1 MTELQKYDSLS
12 KEEIMRLTG
21 QEDDSGSGSL
31 VLPKLAINRIGEDD
45 DGNKLDVGTY
55 SIYDTVSE
63 QKVYSRKPG
72 NSPVLF
78 RPFIRGYQYME
89 YDPDTNTYP
98 NFSVIF
104 KSWKDEA
111 LDMLGGTKCGKVPF
125 KDIETLTNEEAA
137 RQKNIKCY
145 TLAYGLLNMHA
156 VTGAG
161 EEVNVEDL
169 PCLWRISGMNFRP
182 VNEAI
187 KSIKNRGK
195 LIQNTNLLLS
205 TKRKKHGTNV
215 YYMTDI
221 SIDDKVVEFSK
232 KDLSTM
238 ELFAETINE
247 ENKKVVESWNQAQK
261 SKPVAN
267 DKASEQ
273 VMKDVSPE
281 EALAS

>member
-12 KEEIMRLTG
+12 KEEIMRMTG

-31 VLPKLAINRIGEDD
+31 VLPKLAINRVGEDD
-45 DGNKLDVGTY
+45 DGNKLEVGTY

-63 QKVYSRKPG
+63 QKVYSKKG
-72 NSPVLF
+72 NGPVLF

-89 YDPDTNTYP
+89 YDAETNTYP
-98 NFSVIF
+98 NYSVIF

-111 LDMLGGTKCGKVPF
+111 LDISGGTKCGKVPY
-125 KDIETLTNEEAA
+125 KELDNLTSEEAA

-169 PCLWRISGMNFRP
+169 PCLWRTTGMNFRP
-182 VNEAI
+182 VNESI

-221 SIDDKVVEFSK
+221 SIDDKQVEFTK

-238 ELFAETINE
+238 ELFAETIGE
-247 ENKKVVESWNQAQK
+247 ENKKIVDAWKEA
-261 SKPVAN
+261 SKNKPNSN
-267 DKASEQ
+267 DADSEV
-273 VMKDVSPE
+273 VMKEISPE

>member
-1 MTELQKYDSLS
+1 MTELQKYDSLT
-12 KEEIMRLTG
+12 KEQIMRMTG

-31 VLPKLAINRIGEDD
+31 VLPKLAINRVGEDD
-45 DGNKLDVGTY
+45 DGNKLEVGTY
-55 SIYDTVSE
+55 SVYDTVSE
-63 QKVYSRKPG
+63 QKVYSKKNNG
-72 NSPVLF
+72 PVLF

-89 YDPDTNTYP
+89 YDPDSNSYP
-98 NFSVIF
+98 NESVIF

-111 LDMLGGTKCGKVPF
+111 LDKLGGLKCGKVPY
-125 KDIETLTNEEAA
+125 KELDNLTNEESA

-156 VTGAG
+156 VTGKG
-161 EEVNVEDL
+161 DEVNVEEL
-169 PCLWRISGMNFRP
+169 PCLWRTTGMNFRP
-182 VNEAI
+182 VNESI

-195 LIQNTNLLLS
+195 LIQNTNLILS

-221 SIDDKVVEFSK
+221 SIDDKQVDFSK

-238 ELFAETINE
+238 ELFAETVGE
-247 ENKKVVESWNQAQK
+247 ENKKIVESWKEAQK
-261 SKPVAN
+261 NKPS
-267 DKASEQ
+267 DKDASSEKI
-273 VMKDVSPE
+273 MKDISPE

>member
-1 MTELQKYDSLS
+1 MTNELQQYDSLT
-12 KEEIMRLTG
+12 KEQIMRLTG

-31 VLPKLAINRIGEDD
+31 ILPKLAINRTGEDD
-45 DGNKLDVGTY
+45 DGNKLEVGTY

-63 QKVYSRKPG
+63 QKVYSKKG
-72 NSPVLF
+72 NGPVLF

-98 NFSVIF
+98 NYSVIF

-111 LDMLGGTKCGKVPF
+111 LDLLGGTKCGKVPF
-125 KDIETLTNEEAA
+125 KELDTLTNEEAA

-145 TLAYGLLNMHA
+145 TLVYGLLNMHA
-156 VTGAG
+156 VTGKGDA
-161 EEVNVEDL
+161 VNVEDL
-169 PCLWRISGMNFRP
+169 PCIWRITGMNFRP
-182 VNEAI
+182 VNESI

-195 LIQNTNLLLS
+195 LIQNTNLNLS

-221 SIDDKVVEFSK
+221 SIADRQVEFTK
-232 KDLSTM
+232 KDLSVM
-238 ELFAETINE
+238 ELFAETVSE
-247 ENKKVVESWNQAQK
+247 ENKRVVESWKDAQK
-261 SKPVAN
+261 NKPTNDDAVSK
-267 DKASEQ
+267 EM
-273 VMKDVSPE
+273 MKDISPE

>member
-12 KEEIMRLTG
+12 KEEIMRITG

-31 VLPKLAINRIGEDD
+31 VLPKLAINRVGEDD
-45 DGNKLDVGTY
+45 DGNKLEVGTY

-63 QKVYSRKPG
+63 QKVYSKKG
-72 NSPVLF
+72 NGPVLF

-89 YDPDTNTYP
+89 YDAETNTYP
-98 NFSVIF
+98 NYSVIF

-111 LDMLGGTKCGKVPF
+111 LDISGGTKCGKVPY
-125 KDIETLTNEEAA
+125 KELDNLTNEEAA

-169 PCLWRISGMNFRP
+169 PCLWRTTGMNFRP
-182 VNEAI
+182 VNESI

-221 SIDDKVVEFSK
+221 SIDDKQVDFTK

-238 ELFAETINE
+238 ELFAETIGE
-247 ENKKVVESWNQAQK
+247 ENKKIVDAWKVLAADVHAANVPS
-261 SKPVAN
+261 SK
-267 DKASEQ
+267 
-273 VMKDVSPE
+273 
-281 EALAS
+281 

>member
-1 MTELQKYDSLS
+1 
-12 KEEIMRLTG
+12 
-21 QEDDSGSGSL
+21 
-31 VLPKLAINRIGEDD
+31 
-45 DGNKLDVGTY
+45 
-55 SIYDTVSE
+55 
-63 QKVYSRKPG
+63 
-72 NSPVLF
+72 
-78 RPFIRGYQYME
+78 
-89 YDPDTNTYP
+89 
-98 NFSVIF
+98 
-104 KSWKDEA
+104 
-111 LDMLGGTKCGKVPF
+111 MLGGTKCGKVPF
-125 KDIETLTNEEAA
+125 KELETLTNEEAA
-137 RQKNIKCY
+137 KQKNIKCY

-169 PCLWRISGMNFRP
+169 PCLWRITGMNFRP
-182 VNEAI
+182 VNESI

-247 ENKKVVESWNQAQK
+247 ENKKVVESWKQAQK
-261 SKPVAN
+261 SKPVVN
-267 DKASEQ
+267 DKDSEQ
-273 VMKDVSPE
+273 VMKDISPE